1 MCCFIKG
8 LERPAPGWASGLS
21 FCPPAVLGLYW
32 GCTGAVLEMYLGY
45 TGGVPETYWSCS
57 GIPGDLSA
65 SICLPH
71 IVLLL
76 QSAVV
81 FDIITGT
88 CDYQDLRNEGLNQKV

>member
-1 MCCFIKG
+1 MYAIFLINNIESDIKV
-8 LERPAPGWASGLS
+8 LS
-21 FCPPAVLGLYW
+21 LIHILP
-32 GCTGAVLEMYLGY
+32 EM
-45 TGGVPETYWSCS
+45 YWSCS

-88 CDYQDLRNEGLNQKV
+88 CDYQDLRNKGLKQKV

>member
-1 MCCFIKG
+1 MLSRKG
-8 LERPAPGWASGLS
+8 IGETGARLGVRS
-21 FCPPAVLGLYW
+21 FFLCS

-45 TGGVPETYWSCS
+45 TGGVPEMHWSCS

-88 CDYQDLRNEGLNQKV
+88 CDYQDLRNEGLKQKV

>member
-1 MCCFIKG
+1 MCCFAKG

-21 FCPPAVLGLYW
+21 FCPPAVL
-32 GCTGAVLEMYLGY
+32 EMYLDY
-45 TGGVPETYWSCS
+45 TGGVPEMYWSCS

-88 CDYQDLRNEGLNQKV
+88 CDYQDLRNEGLKQKV

>member
-1 MCCFIKG
+1 MLSRKG
-8 LERPAPGWASGLS
+8 IGETGARLGVRSFFLS
-21 FCPPAVLGLYW
+21 S
-32 GCTGAVLEMYLGY
+32 GCTGTVLEMYLDY
-45 TGGVPETYWSCS
+45 TGGVPEMYWSCL

-88 CDYQDLRNEGLNQKV
+88 CDYQDLRNKGLK

>member
-1 MCCFIKG
+1 MCCFAKG

-21 FCPPAVLGLYW
+21 FCPPAVL
-32 GCTGAVLEMYLGY
+32 EMYLDY
-45 TGGVPETYWSCS
+45 TGGVPEMYWICS

-81 FDIITGT
+81 FDIITRT
-88 CDYQDLRNEGLNQKV
+88 CDNQDLRNEGLKQKV

>member
-1 MCCFIKG
+1 MLSRKG
-8 LERPAPGWASGLS
+8 IGETCARLGVRSFFLS
-21 FCPPAVLGLYW
+21 S
-32 GCTGAVLEMYLGY
+32 GCTGAVLELYLDY

-65 SICLPH
+65 SICLSH

-81 FDIITGT
+81 FDIITRT
-88 CDYQDLRNEGLNQKV
+88 CDNQELRNEGLNQKV